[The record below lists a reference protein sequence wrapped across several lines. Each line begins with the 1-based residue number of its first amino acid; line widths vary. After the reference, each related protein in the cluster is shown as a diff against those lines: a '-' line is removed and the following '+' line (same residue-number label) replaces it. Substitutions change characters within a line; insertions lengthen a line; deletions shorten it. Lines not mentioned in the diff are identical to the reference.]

1 LKVKYNTTQLQ
12 KAKYVVPLKKKTHA
26 QMITNLME
34 NLTSIKISKQVKIRG
49 TVLNR
54 GPDRPLTDTCV
65 AAVAVVRFSFLPTE
79 MWCFVHL
86 FSHSATRFNYQFFP
100 AFLSR
105 TGHRSS
111 IMFIAYFKK
120 KMAIFRLRCYVCN
133 IFCIIGEVFL
143 FTQITITNMVA
154 TCFCF
159 ALKI

>member
-1 LKVKYNTTQLQ
+1 MKVKKSLEKVHWSLKVKYNITQLQ

-34 NLTSIKISKQVKIRG
+34 NLTSIKISKQVKISG

-86 FSHSATRFNYQFFP
+86 FSQSATRFNYQFFP

-105 TGHRSS
+105 TGIVVLGEWVACVRSED
-111 IMFIAYFKK
+111 
-120 KMAIFRLRCYVCN
+120 V
-133 IFCIIGEVFL
+133 
-143 FTQITITNMVA
+143 MV
-154 TCFCF
+154 
-159 ALKI
+159 